1 MKNLGL
7 WFLLRVRKMWIFKHY
22 KILIALIL
30 VIANFAFFAYQN
42 NKIKNLKSQNESLKA
57 EIYSKENEITEL
69 NSVIL
74 NQNTTIDE
82 MAENSKA
89 KENLNKELKSIREQI
104 LKDLKQNDEI
114 IDQPLRDSVDFIIA
128 RLREKNANN
137 Q

>member
-1 MKNLGL
+1 
-7 WFLLRVRKMWIFKHY
+7 MWIFKHY
-22 KILIALIL
+22 KILMALIL

-74 NQNTTIDE
+74 NQNTAIDE
-82 MAENSKA
+82 MVANSIK

-114 IDQPLRDSVDFIIA
+114 INQPLRDSIGFIVA

>member
-1 MKNLGL
+1 
-7 WFLLRVRKMWIFKHY
+7 MWIFKHY

-114 IDQPLRDSVDFIIA
+114 INQPLHDSIGFIIA
-128 RLREKNANN
+128 RLREQEASE
-137 Q
+137 

>member
-1 MKNLGL
+1 
-7 WFLLRVRKMWIFKHY
+7 MWIFKHY

-74 NQNTTIDE
+74 NQNSAIDE
-82 MAENSKA
+82 MVANNTE

-104 LKDLKQNDEI
+104 LKDLKRDDEVI
-114 IDQPLRDSVDFIIA
+114 NQPLHDSIGFIIA

>member
-1 MKNLGL
+1 
-7 WFLLRVRKMWIFKHY
+7 MWIFKHY

-30 VIANFAFFAYQN
+30 VVANFAFFAYQN

-74 NQNTTIDE
+74 NQNTAIDE

-114 IDQPLRDSVDFIIA
+114 INKHLRDSVNFIIA
-128 RLREKNANN
+128 RLREQEANK
-137 Q
+137 